1 MKTRLFTILV
11 ILAIGLAYMTK
22 PAQAQAYTT
31 AFTTSITYQNVGT
44 AATTVLDIL
53 FYANPTDTSPV
64 TISQPALAAGAG
76 ASVFIGNLNQIGAG
90 FQGSAVMQA
99 DQPLLA
105 TLVQVPDGAS
115 PVKVRPLSNGF
126 SAGAPQSLIATVL
139 KNQFG
144 NDTIFS
150 VQNVD
155 SEANNIDIKFFD
167 TAAILQY
174 HCDATHG
181 PCVTPLAPGASLY
194 WDVGKVGDPL
204 PSVFNGS
211 AVVTAKRADNSD
223 GAIVSTALEL
233 EITTN
238 GGKAFQG
245 VATGAKTFYMPSALC
260 NYLVSGLPTNT
271 SYAIQNTDLTQS
283 TSVTVTYSNGA
294 THTQTIGG
302 GAKASFV
309 ACAAPGMTGPFIG
322 SATVTSVTTDVVAIG
337 KVYGSGLSTAFEGVP
352 AGGGS
357 AKVALPYVRYAN
369 NAQWASGARQ
379 RTFITI
385 QNIGSAAIS
394 GNIVVDYLTC
404 DGAIAGTQTISTGVA
419 VGAKVNSSPALA
431 TPSLTDFGLCNGGPN
446 FGASAMITA
455 PAGSQLAV
463 VARVVTLIPS
473 TGLVV
478 GEDYDGLNV
487 P

>member
-1 MKTRLFTILV
+1 MKARLFSILV
-11 ILAIGLAYMTK
+11 ILALGLTGISFK
-22 PAQAQAYTT
+22 PASAQAYTT
-31 AFTTSITYQNVGT
+31 SFTTSITYQNVGT
-44 AATTVLDIL
+44 AATTTLQII
-53 FYANPTDTSPV
+53 FYASPTDTTGV
-64 TISQPALAAGAG
+64 TIDRPSLAAGAG
-76 ASVFIGNLNQIGAG
+76 TSVFIGSLSEINPG

-105 TLVQVPDGAS
+105 TLVQVPAAGS

-139 KNQFG
+139 KGAFG
-144 NDTIFS
+144 NNTIFS

-155 SEANNIDIKFFD
+155 TEANNIEIKFYD
-167 TAAILQY
+167 TSAVLQY
-174 HCDATHG
+174 DCDSTKA
-181 PCVTPLAPGASLY
+181 PCNTPLQAGASLY
-194 WDVGKVGDPL
+194 WNVGAAGDPL
-204 PSVFNGS
+204 PPNFNGS
-211 AVVTAKRADNSD
+211 AVVIAKRADNSD

-260 NYLVSGLPTNT
+260 NYNIGGKPTNS
-271 SYAIQNTDLTQS
+271 SYAIQNTDLANS
-283 TSVTVTYSNGA
+283 TDVTVTYSNGA
-294 THTQTIGG
+294 SQTQTVGP
-302 GAKASFV
+302 GAKKSFIGCQ
-309 ACAAPGMTGPFIG
+309 AGAPMADGFIG
-322 SATVTSVTTDVVAIG
+322 SATVTSTATDVVAIG

-357 AKVALPYVRYAN
+357 AKVALPYVRFAN
-369 NAQWASGARQ
+369 DTNWASGAQQ
-379 RTFITI
+379 RVYITI
-385 QNIGSAAIS
+385 QNIGAAAIS
-394 GNIVVDYLTC
+394 GDVVVTYLDCNGGT
-404 DGAIAGTQTISTGVA
+404 AGTDTISGGVA
-419 VGAKVNSSPALA
+419 VGAKVNSNASKAG
-431 TPSLTDFGLCNGGPN
+431 LTDFGLCNGGPN

-455 PAGSQLAV
+455 PAGSELAV
-463 VARVVTLIPS
+463 VARVQTLDPS